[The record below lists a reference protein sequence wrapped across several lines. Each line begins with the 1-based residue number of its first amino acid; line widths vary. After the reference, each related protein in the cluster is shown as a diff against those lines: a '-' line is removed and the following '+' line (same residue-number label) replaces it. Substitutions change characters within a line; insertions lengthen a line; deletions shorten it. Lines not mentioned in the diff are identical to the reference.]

1 MNDLITVFELYDLI
15 TENHVSYHRTIKG
28 AVTAMSEAVAKL
40 APALH
45 SDYEGDT
52 SFGYFEL
59 HYRIIQ
65 HKIKE

>member
-1 MNDLITVFELYDLI
+1 MNNFITVFELYDLI
-15 TENHVSYHRTIKG
+15 TNQRVSYHRTIKG

-59 HYRIIQ
+59 RYRVIQ